1 MLVEGVRGT
10 LASPVKIDRMSV
22 IIFVIEAHMSIDNTH
37 GTLMNWIHTS
47 LQTHTDAIN
56 WGYEEIQKEYTLLF
70 RELLGD
76 DYTEKTQEQ
85 IDFAARQVGCALQA
99 FVHTVSH
106 DRLDRLD
113 QLAAFAENL
122 ISLQIKDLV
131 AGFYAAEDS

>member
-1 MLVEGVRGT
+1 MLT
-10 LASPVKIDRMSV
+10 SPIKIDRMSV
-22 IIFVIEAHMSIDNTH
+22 IIFMMEAHMSIDHTH

-47 LQTHTDAIN
+47 LQTHTDAVN

-106 DRLDRLD
+106 DRLD

-131 AGFYAAEDS
+131 AGFIGRGGTGDGTSPADSP

>member
-1 MLVEGVRGT
+1 
-10 LASPVKIDRMSV
+10 
-22 IIFVIEAHMSIDNTH
+22 MSIDHTYEA
-37 GTLMNWIHTS
+37 LMNWVHQNVHSPET
-47 LQTHTDAIN
+47 TTTVN

-99 FVHTVSH
+99 FIHTVSH
-106 DRLDRLD
+106 DRLDL
-113 QLAAFAENL
+113 LAAFAENL